1 MKQKNSSH
9 PSPIRDTKGD
19 RVFYFVNLLIL
30 VLFALICLYPILCI
44 ISGAISDSA
53 KVGLGV
59 VTWYPQGFSLQGF
72 RYVLKDKW
80 LINGFSMSLF
90 YTIAGTAINIV
101 VTFLTAFALSRR
113 ELMGRGFFNL
123 FFAFTMWFSGGV
135 IPSYLLV
142 RNIGLLNTVWALLL
156 PTALNVWNMIVCRT
170 FLQNSIPEELFEA
183 ASIDGAGYVRYMLVI
198 VLPLSKAILATLV
211 LWYAIAHWNSYF
223 HPLIYINDK
232 ALKPVSLYLR
242 EYLVQ
247 QGTMD
252 IAELTAGE
260 EVRADLL
267 GMTELMKNALTLLSC
282 LPLWILYPFVQKYL
296 VQGVM
301 VGSVKG

>member
-1 MKQKNSSH
+1 MKQKNGSH

-19 RVFYFVNLLIL
+19 RAFYFVNLLIL
-30 VLFALICLYPILCI
+30 VLFALICVYPILCI
-44 ISGAISDSA
+44 ISGAISDPA

-59 VTWYPQGFSLQGF
+59 VTWYPQGFSLEGF
-72 RYVLKDKW
+72 RHVLKDKW
-80 LINGFSMSLF
+80 LINGFGMSIF
-90 YTIAGTAINIV
+90 YTLAGTAINIV

-123 FFAFTMWFSGGV
+123 FSAFTMWFSGGV

-142 RNIGLLNTVWALLL
+142 RNLGLLNTVWALLL

-223 HPLIYINDK
+223 HPLIYINDARK
-232 ALKPVSLYLR
+232 Y
-242 EYLVQ
+242 
-247 QGTMD
+247 T
-252 IAELTAGE
+252 
-260 EVRADLL
+260 
-267 GMTELMKNALTLLSC
+267 
-282 LPLWILYPFVQKYL
+282 LPLGLASMKGMYATDWPVL
-296 VQGVM
+296 M
-301 VGSVKG
+301 ASSVKSMIFVLKILVASTISA

>member
-1 MKQKNSSH
+1 MKTKTHNH
-9 PSPIRDTKGD
+9 PSPIRDTQGD
-19 RVFYFVNLLIL
+19 RIFYFVNLFVL
-30 VLFALICLYPILCI
+30 VVFALICLYPIMCI
-44 ISGAISDSA
+44 VSGAISSPS
-53 KVGLGV
+53 KVGMGL
-59 VTWYPQGFSLQGF
+59 VTWYPQGFSLDGF
-72 RYVLKDKW
+72 KHVLKDKW
-80 LINGFSMSLF
+80 LINGFGMTVF
-90 YTIAGTAINIV
+90 YTFAGTAINIV

-123 FFAFTMWFSGGV
+123 FFAFTMWFSGGI

-142 RNIGLLNTVWALLL
+142 KNLGMINTVWSLLL

-223 HPLIYINDK
+223 NALIYINNK
-232 ALKPVSLYLR
+232 TLKPLSLYLR

-267 GMTELMKNALTLLSC
+267 GMTELMKNSLTLLSC
-282 LPLWILYPFVQKYL
+282 LPLWILYPFIQKYL